1 MDIQQVAATPAVTQT
16 ANSSS
21 DDLGQDAFL
30 QLLVTQLKYQDPLN
44 PVDSAQ
50 SLLQTAQFTMV
61 EKLNEIA
68 AAVTGQSQF
77 GQLAAVGSIV
87 GKVANFTDSLGNQHS
102 GAVSSARVDAD
113 GVVLTVG
120 NREVAL
126 DAVQSFGAPT
136 PPTIDATTPDTPAN
150 TADDQPVSDVD
161 SADTITGEPT
171 TTPSPISGVHPISDE
186 IADFDTLSGYDI
198 ATNSDA
204 VTVPYDGP
212 RRFSVGAVVDEFG
225 ILDPDTPFADEFIA
239 AGRRWGIAPEL
250 LAGVAKVESAF
261 NLDAVSP
268 DGAVGLMQFMPDTSE
283 WMNVDPLN
291 PASAIDGAAR
301 LLRLEYNRFE
311 SIELALAAYNA
322 GGGNVEKYGGIPP
335 FEETQNYVPKVLAA
349 AGMS

>member
-16 ANSSS
+16 ADSSS

-136 PPTIDATTPDTPAN
+136 PSTIDATSPDAPAT
-150 TADDQPVSDVD
+150 TADDQPVSDVN
-161 SADTITGEPT
+161 SANTVTGEPT
-171 TTPSPISGVHPISDE
+171 ATSSPISGFHPISDE

-225 ILDPDTPFADEFIA
+225 ILDPDTPFADEFTA

-301 LLRLEYNRFE
+301 LLRLEYNRFD